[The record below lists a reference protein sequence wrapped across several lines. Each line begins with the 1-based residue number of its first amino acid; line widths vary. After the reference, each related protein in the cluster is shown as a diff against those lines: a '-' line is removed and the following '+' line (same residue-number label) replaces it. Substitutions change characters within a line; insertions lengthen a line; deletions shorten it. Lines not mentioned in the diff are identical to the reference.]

1 MIYVSGRV
9 DINNIDHYRS
19 QFEQAKEYLAH
30 AIYGVPVY
38 GDGEVTTWV
47 EWLDGVMKHIDLSN
61 YMMNTELEDRIRLV
75 KSCGRLYLLKGWE
88 QDDMCRLEH
97 TVAKAYNIPITY
109 SKKF

>member
-19 QFEQAKEYLAH
+19 QFEQAKEYLMND
-30 AIYGVPVY
+30 VRVY
-38 GDGEVTTWV
+38 EDSTVTTWI
-47 EWLDGVMKHIDLSN
+47 EWLDGVMKHIDILD
-61 YMMNTELEDRIRLV
+61 YTMCRELEDRIEIV
-75 KSCGRLYLLKGWE
+75 KHCNRLYLLKGWE

-97 TVAKAYNIPITY
+97 TVAKAYSIPITY